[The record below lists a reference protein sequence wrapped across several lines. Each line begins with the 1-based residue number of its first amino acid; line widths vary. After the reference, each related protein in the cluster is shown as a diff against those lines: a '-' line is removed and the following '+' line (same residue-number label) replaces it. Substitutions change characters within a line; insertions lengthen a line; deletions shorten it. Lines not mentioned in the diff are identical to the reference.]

1 MYFLCSFLPILLNK
15 IRCKDTI
22 FLYILHLLGFF
33 FTTYVYSFFM
43 YLCALKFLSRNDVR
57 R

>member
-1 MYFLCSFLPILLNK
+1 MFFLYSFLPILLNK